1 MSEPSLRERLA
12 SLSRAEL
19 GGLALLI
26 VAALAGG
33 GLWYVRS
40 LPRPVEVRAAVAEP
54 PPSATPS
61 PSGAPVLVHVA
72 GWVRRP
78 GVYELEEGDRV
89 VDAIEA
95 AGGARR
101 GANLDALNLAA
112 PLADG
117 AQVLVPREAPPG
129 SAGGEPAAG
138 ATGGPAALVNVNTAT
153 EAELETLPGI
163 GPVLAAAIVQY
174 RTEHGPFTS
183 VEQLEEVSGIGPATL
198 AEIRDLVTV

>member
-54 PPSATPS
+54 PPSATAS
-61 PSGAPVLVHVA
+61 PSASPVLVHVA
-72 GWVRRP
+72 GWVHRP
-78 GVYELEEGDRV
+78 GVYELEPGDRV
-89 VDAIEA
+89 VDAIRA

-117 AQVLVPREAPPG
+117 AQVLVPREAAPGAPG
-129 SAGGEPAAG
+129 SAPAPG
-138 ATGGPAALVNVNTAT
+138 VPGGPAGLVNVNTAT

-183 VEQLEEVSGIGPATL
+183 VEQLEEVSGIGPGTL